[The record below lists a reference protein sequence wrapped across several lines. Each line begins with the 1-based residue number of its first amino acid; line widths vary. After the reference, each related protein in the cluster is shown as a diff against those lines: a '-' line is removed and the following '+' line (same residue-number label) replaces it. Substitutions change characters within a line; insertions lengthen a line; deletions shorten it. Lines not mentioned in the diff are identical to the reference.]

1 MEVKAVAGL
10 LVPAI
15 GFLLLLLG
23 WLVRRSS
30 RQTAD
35 WIEREVPLPPD
46 RHQPWNAEDIT
57 QRLSQVSASAAS
69 PEGTVE
75 LIAGWMAISLE
86 LKFIQAP
93 VWWWVGILTLG
104 SVLLCTLNAVA
115 WFRFVHTP
123 VEPLQGTIAE
133 VTPWSR
139 DRAKATRSTWFH
151 VILKSPDGIHHVAV
165 SAKGLWRAGIIS
177 EHQSSPDR
185 GVSLQG
191 WWQPERSP
199 IFTPQPLVPSRVDP
213 WSLAMRYLTPLAMV
227 WMTGPQSTTEI
238 GWRIAGT
245 LVVALAGILR
255 FGPRALKTVVGWIV
269 PAVSRK

>member
-1 MEVKAVAGL
+1 M
-10 LVPAI
+10 
-15 GFLLLLLG
+15 
-23 WLVRRSS
+23 
-30 RQTAD
+30 T
-35 WIEREVPLPPD
+35 
-46 RHQPWNAEDIT
+46 PW
-57 QRLSQVSASAAS
+57 R
-69 PEGTVE
+69 
-75 LIAGWMAISLE
+75 
-86 LKFIQAP
+86 
-93 VWWWVGILTLG
+93 
-104 SVLLCTLNAVA
+104 
-115 WFRFVHTP
+115 
-123 VEPLQGTIAE
+123 GTIAK
-133 VTPWSR
+133 VSLRSR
-139 DRAKATRSTWFH
+139 GRAKATQITLVH
-151 VILKSPDGIHHVAV
+151 VTLKIPDRIRQVAV